1 LEFSTRNPSL
11 DITKK
16 SVTITDTDEGDVIPY
31 AIIGYDV
38 TDDGLCPTE
47 VCAFQLVD

>member
-1 LEFSTRNPSL
+1 MEFSTRNHSL

-16 SVTITDTDEGDVIPY
+16 SVTITDTDEDDVILY
-31 AIIGYDV
+31 EIIGYDV

-47 VCAFQLVD
+47 VYAFQLVD